1 MTTITNVTDT
11 GKAVVAREVTGEWW
25 RPLCGT
31 VGYRTRRR
39 LQRLGR
45 EYVYAPDSTIVTQG
59 QRADRFVVIIHGEV
73 EVIVDGEIVATLREG
88 DYFGEVAML
97 YTRPRNPD
105 DSPVTMRRTA
115 TVRTTTSVR
124 TREFD
129 RAETMMLLDAAPDAA
144 GRISRRAIGRLGALA
159 NRFD

>member
-1 MTTITNVTDT
+1 MTTITNTTET
-11 GKAVVAREVTGEWW
+11 GKAVLAREVTGDWW
-25 RPLCGT
+25 QPLCGK
-31 VGYRTRRR
+31 VGWRTRRQ
-39 LQRLGR
+39 LQHLGQ

-59 QRADRFVVIIHGEV
+59 ERADRFVLIIHGEV
-73 EVIVDGEIVATLREG
+73 DVEVDGEVVATLREG

-115 TVRTTTSVR
+115 TVRTTKAVR

-129 RAETMMLLDAAPDAA
+129 RAETMTLLDSAPGAA
-144 GRISRRAIGRLGALA
+144 GKISRRAIGRLGALA
-159 NRFD
+159 ARLD